1 MPDFKAIIKI
11 KSSIKVND
19 IFKNSFESQY
29 NLLDNKTYSS
39 EKTTTPSL
47 DQRIKTIKEEA
58 SEKIESDLQGQSAY
72 LKKLSEKVNLKSLT
86 HAFEN
91 FFLYYLDNVIKTT
104 FTTELQKEFLI
115 YRLISFSGETKKKN

>member
-19 IFKNSFESQY
+19 IFKNTFESQY

-104 FTTELQKEFLI
+104 FTTELQK
-115 YRLISFSGETKKKN
+115 